1 MKELFKNVCKI
12 MIYISVGV
20 YGLNKAISNVADNI
34 VFKNSYDGVIQAIN
48 ESDMWSSDKL
58 KAIALIK
65 KDETPDIYSAII
77 SIVNGNM
84 WSSDKLK
91 AIQNIYEESYE

>member
-12 MIYISVGV
+12 MIYISVGS
-20 YGLNKAISNVADNI
+20 YALNKAINNVTDNI
-34 VFKNSYDGVIQAIN
+34 ILKDSYDGVIYAIN
-48 ESDMWSSDKL
+48 NSNMWSSDKL

-65 KDETPDIYSAII
+65 KDESPDIYRAII

-91 AIQNIYEESYE
+91 AIENIYEESYE